1 MAGPPDEDVLDRS
14 TRALVDGIMARLV
27 RASLQRGLLAGG
39 AGCVLMGLVAEAGSH
54 VGFTAEI
61 TVAGRLGAIA
71 GVWMLFVSAGLRL
84 RVGRLKRHAWSLWPI
99 YLYPGF
105 MLAVLEFSSPAGM
118 SSYLAG
124 PIPLAWFLVMAL
136 SVSLFNPVV
145 TAWVGCLGAVT
156 YLGLFAVFAQPV
168 LRETLAPLRGVDE
181 VLVRDLSSTPIY
193 LLRAAVMII
202 TTWVLVRGVRVSRGI
217 IYEVAAVL
225 ARFGMVIDPRVRDLF
240 LAGELRVG
248 GEMREVTVSFA
259 DLRGFTALAERTE
272 PAKLLALMREYF
284 DLMDVPIHEHR
295 GTVVEYVG
303 DEVMSLFG
311 APDDVPDHAEAA
323 GRAALDM
330 TRLLAAQHP
339 KWAAQGFPRLE
350 IGVGLH
356 TGNMMVGFI
365 GSSLRQKYGALGD
378 NVNLGSRL
386 QGLTREFGVTLL
398 ASGAWLEQAGGCF
411 RVRPLGDI
419 QVKGRTARVDLYEVR
434 GLAAEPLPA
443 GEEALM
449 AAWEDVL
456 AAQRE
461 GTPARLRAALDRC
474 LAIAPSDGPAL
485 RLAMLSRGDEAGHG
499 ARARA

>member
-1 MAGPPDEDVLDRS
+1 A
-14 TRALVDGIMARLV
+14 
-27 RASLQRGLLAGG
+27 
-39 AGCVLMGLVAEAGSH
+39 
-54 VGFTAEI
+54 
-61 TVAGRLGAIA
+61 
-71 GVWMLFVSAGLRL
+71 
-84 RVGRLKRHAWSLWPI
+84 
-99 YLYPGF
+99 
-105 MLAVLEFSSPAGM
+105 
-118 SSYLAG
+118 
-124 PIPLAWFLVMAL
+124 
-136 SVSLFNPVV
+136 
-145 TAWVGCLGAVT
+145 
-156 YLGLFAVFAQPV
+156 
-168 LRETLAPLRGVDE
+168 
-181 VLVRDLSSTPIY
+181 
-193 LLRAAVMII
+193 
-202 TTWVLVRGVRVSRGI
+202 
-217 IYEVAAVL
+217 
-225 ARFGMVIDPRVRDLF
+225 
-240 LAGELRVG
+240 G

-272 PAKLLALMREYF
+272 PPKLLALMREYF

-311 APDDVPDHAEAA
+311 APDDVPGHAEAA

-398 ASGAWLEQAGGCF
+398 ASGAWLEQAGGYF

-434 GLAAEPLPA
+434 GLAAEPSPA
-443 GEEALM
+443 GEEALL

-474 LAIAPSDGPAL
+474 LAIAPLDGPAL
-485 RLAMLSRGDEAGHG
+485 RLSMLSRGDKAGHG
-499 ARARA
+499 T